1 MALKRQVAGGSGGGK
16 GKISFSAFGASSF
29 LGLSDAPH
37 SYVDQSGKVVVVKVD
52 ESGLEFSTEAAIDRH
67 DVKVSSAD
75 VNPQFLEDKLAMGVG
90 MAPTQNSVF
99 DNTLIIGTIVDPYLV
114 WGNPILSFYDPT
126 PGLPVLPSAGDRYL
140 ATASANGWDADHI
153 YEFDGLVWVDIPPV
167 NGLVVYDKTTH
178 RKYAYDGAF
187 WRFDISSGPAE
198 IFALPVKSSP
208 TGADLFIIEDSADS
222 DSKKKTTISD
232 VAGLIVA
239 EASDAMAEA
248 AAFAA
253 GAKIVIRTDLI

>member
-1 MALKRQVAGGSGGGK
+1 MPRKRTVGGGALKGGFGFSASGGHGR
-16 GKISFSAFGASSF
+16 FTD
-29 LGLSDAPH
+29 LTDAPH

-67 DVKVSSAD
+67 DVKVSSSD

-90 MAPTQNSVF
+90 MAPTQKSIF

-114 WGNPILSFYDPT
+114 WGNPLLSFYDPT
-126 PGLPVLPSAGDRYL
+126 PGLPVLPSVGDRYL
-140 ATASANGWDADHI
+140 ATATANGWDTDHI